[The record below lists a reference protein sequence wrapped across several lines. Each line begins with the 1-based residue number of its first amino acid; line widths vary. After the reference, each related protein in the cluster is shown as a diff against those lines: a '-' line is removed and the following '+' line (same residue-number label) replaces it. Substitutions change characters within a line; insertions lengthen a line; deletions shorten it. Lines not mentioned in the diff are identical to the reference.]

1 MQKVYIVGAKRTPIG
16 SFLGS
21 LKDASVAHLG
31 STAVKG
37 VLEESGVAVEDINE
51 VMIGNVLPAGQG
63 QGVARQ
69 VSIHSGIPVTVPA
82 YGVNMV
88 CGSGMKTVMNA
99 YMSILAN
106 ENQVVVAGGVESM
119 SQTPYM
125 VPGKSRSGLRL
136 GNVELEDHMVKDGLT
151 DVFHGYHM
159 GITAENIVKQYG
171 IGREKQD
178 EFAYQSQQK
187 AIQAI
192 DAGEFQTE
200 LTPVELVTRTG
211 TTFIETDEYPNRY
224 TNLKKLASLR
234 PAFTKNGTVTA
245 GNASG
250 INDGASAT
258 LLVGESYLHEK
269 NLKPLAEII
278 SIGQGGVDPSVMG
291 LGPTPAIKKALK
303 SAGLTLEQIDILELN
318 EAFAAQSLGVL
329 HELTKEFDV
338 DKNKLMSRTNLNGG
352 AIALGHPIGA
362 SGNRILVTL
371 IHLLKKKNL
380 EYGLASLCIGGGMG
394 TAIIIRNSNYDPGK

>member
-21 LKDASVAHLG
+21 LKDASAAHLG

-37 VLEESGVAVEDINE
+37 VLEESGIVVEDIDE

-99 YMSILAN
+99 YMSILAD
-106 ENQVVVAGGVESM
+106 ENQVVIAGGVESM
-119 SQTPYM
+119 SQAPYM
-125 VPGKSRSGLRL
+125 VPGKSRTGLRL
-136 GNVELEDHMVKDGLT
+136 GNVEMEDHMVKDGLT
-151 DVFHGYHM
+151 DVFNDYHM
-159 GITAENIVKQYG
+159 GMTAENIVKQYG
-171 IGREKQD
+171 IGRKEQD
-178 EFAYQSQQK
+178 EFAYHSQQK

-192 DAGEFQTE
+192 DTGEFQAE
-200 LTPVELVTRTG
+200 ITPVEMTSRKGTNLVD
-211 TTFIETDEYPNRY
+211 TDEYPNRN
-224 TNLKKLASLR
+224 TNLEKLASLR
-234 PAFTKNGTVTA
+234 PAFTKGGTVTA

-258 LLVGESYLHEK
+258 LLVGEKYLREQ

-278 SIGQGGVDPSVMG
+278 SVGQGGVDPAIMG

-318 EAFAAQSLGVL
+318 EAFAAQSLGVI
-329 HELTKEFDV
+329 HELTKEFDI
-338 DKNKLMSRTNLNGG
+338 DKEKLMDRTNINGG

-394 TAIIIRNSNYDPGK
+394 TAIIIRNPNFEPKK